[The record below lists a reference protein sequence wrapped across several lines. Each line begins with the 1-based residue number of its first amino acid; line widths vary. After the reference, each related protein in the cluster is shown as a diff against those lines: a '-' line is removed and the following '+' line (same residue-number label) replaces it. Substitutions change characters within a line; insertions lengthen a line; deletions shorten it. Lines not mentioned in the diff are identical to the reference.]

1 MDVIKIWAIAQNT
14 FREAVRD
21 RILHSIIFFA
31 FGMILLSLVLKD
43 VTIGE
48 QDKVVRSIAQSSIDI
63 FASIMAMFLGI
74 STIGKEIENKTIYTL
89 LSKPIGRVHFL
100 LGKYGGIM
108 LTILAEISFLGLF
121 YTLLITFEQGF
132 PKPIFF
138 ASLVLLFVE
147 MMLIAAWSVLCAS
160 YSSRTTASAFVLA
173 IFVIGHLADDIWLF
187 SSEAQT
193 PIIRELGQIL
203 YYALPNFEALSIRT
217 QSIHNESIPFTEM
230 IYSLG
235 YGLCYTSAVLIGAN
249 ALFRRRDIQ

>member
-1 MDVIKIWAIAQNT
+1 MIKIWAIAQNT

-31 FGMILLSLVLKD
+31 VGMILLSIVLKE

-74 STIGKEIENKTIYTL
+74 SAIGKELENKTIYTL
-89 LSKPIGRVHFL
+89 LSKPISRAHFL
-100 LGKYGGIM
+100 LGKYFGII
-108 LTILAEISFLGLF
+108 LTILAEVILLSTF
-121 YTLLITFEQGF
+121 YTLIIGIEQGF

-138 ASLVLLFVE
+138 TSLILVMVE
-147 MMLIAAWSVLCAS
+147 MMLITACTVLCAS
-160 YSSRTTASAFVLA
+160 YSSRTTASAFILA

-193 PIIRELGQIL
+193 PMIRQLGQTL
-203 YYALPNFEALSIRT
+203 YYLLPNFEALSIRT
-217 QSIHNESIPFTEM
+217 QSIHNEPIPLME
-230 IYSLG
+230 ILYSVG
-235 YGLCYTSAVLIGAN
+235 YGISYTTVVLLCAIS
-249 ALFRRRDIQ
+249 LFRRRDIQ